1 MYRKNLE
8 TIPIWVR
15 LPNLNFCFWTN
26 FALSKIASVIGNPI
40 CMDYA
45 TATGTCYA
53 FDRIC
58 VEVDV
63 DAEFPFELCMKY
75 KDKTIIQKVEYAS
88 KPNPCKSC
96 KTFNHGDKF
105 YLLKA
110 DMSRPKKVWVR
121 KKSQAE
127 EPHPD
132 LNEASEQLVTTD
144 NV

>member
-15 LPNLNFCFWTN
+15 LPNLNFYFWTN

-45 TATGTCYA
+45 TATGTRYA

-63 DAEFPFELCMKY
+63 DAEFPFELRMKY
-75 KDKTIIQKVEYAS
+75 KDKLSFKKLSMLRSQTLVNHA
-88 KPNPCKSC
+88 KPSTMEINSI
-96 KTFNHGDKF
+96 F
-105 YLLKA
+105 
-110 DMSRPKKVWVR
+110 
-121 KKSQAE
+121 
-127 EPHPD
+127 
-132 LNEASEQLVTTD
+132 
-144 NV
+144 